1 MLPIARR
8 RMVRMTI
15 TSFLAGNMFAYPFMW
30 KSLIAIVCLGIA
42 LPLMGLNMTTKRFSM
57 IGDALSHTSL
67 LGVALGLLCGILPAG
82 MAVLVS
88 IVCGVVIEL
97 IRSRFNRYAELALAI
112 VMSISVGLAG
122 ILTKFVSANS
132 FASYLFGSVSLVTLN
147 DIYAIVPVS
156 VLVVVFSV
164 IFYRANMY
172 ASFNPYEAR
181 ISGLKVRLLAMADT
195 VLTAAVVALSSTIIG
210 SLVVSSLLVIPVATA
225 LQLCRSYKGVTIIG
239 ILVSLL
245 SGVLGLV
252 LSFPWGTNSG
262 STIIVVATVFLIL
275 AIVYRQLMKLKLRL
289 SLRSRKGVDKR

>member
-1 MLPIARR
+1 
-8 RMVRMTI
+8 MTI